1 MLSPLPKT
9 QWEPANRWIGF
20 DLLWDSYSVSHFL
33 HSTIHF
39 RLSACCHWF
48 TDEENRSIPCC
59 LLLKRKHWA
68 LWHKQCPADR
78 MVIVIFNWRLASRVA
93 VFRRILCEEPQGN
106 KVQQQMLMET
116 CTPMTNP
123 SCIHYTIVHDYV

>member
-9 QWEPANRWIGF
+9 QWQPANRWIGF